1 MSESNSESLPA
12 AKNLPYSLEA
22 EQSILGGLMLD
33 NGSWDRVGDKLTS
46 SDFYTLAHQKLF
58 ESIQELADEA
68 KPFDPVTLVGEL
80 ERKGQ
85 MDACGGISYL
95 TELVESVPSTV
106 NLPAYTDIVYERSVL
121 RQLVHASRRIAG
133 LAVEPEGR
141 KADDVLEMAERE
153 VFNIAE
159 ARQKE
164 GGPVNAREILK
175 KTVVTINELF
185 KSSGGITGLT
195 TGFTDLDEMTSGLQP
210 SDMVIV
216 AARPSMGKTT
226 FAMNLIENAL
236 IASDECVVVFSLEM
250 PSEQLMM
257 RSLSSLGK
265 IDQGR
270 IRSGKMEDEDWPKLS
285 SAIKKLKGKK
295 FFLDDTAGIS
305 PQEMRARLRRIQRE
319 HGKVGLV
326 MIDYLQLMRISGF
339 TEGRVN
345 EISEISRSI
354 KAMAKEF
361 TCPIVALS
369 QLNRSLEQRP
379 NKRPVNA
386 DLRESGA
393 IEQDADVILFIYRDE
408 VYNPDTEFKG
418 VAEIIIGKQRNGP
431 IGSVRLAFQ
440 GRFTRFENLAAEA
453 YGNFDES

>member
-1 MSESNSESLPA
+1 MPDSSDAPSLLS
-12 AKNLPYSLEA
+12 KRLPHSPEA

-33 NGSWDRVGDKLTS
+33 NGAWDRIGDRLTS
-46 SDFYTLAHQKLF
+46 LDFHAPAHQNLF
-58 ESIQELADEA
+58 ESIQDLAEQS

-80 ERKGQ
+80 ERRGQ
-85 MDACGGISYL
+85 LDACGGITYL

-106 NLPAYTDIVYERSVL
+106 NLPAYTDIVYERSIL
-121 RQLVHASRRIAG
+121 RQLVHASQRIAG
-133 LAVEPEGR
+133 IAVEPEGR

-159 ARQKE
+159 SRQKE
-164 GGPVNAREILK
+164 GGPVSARDILK
-175 KTVVTINELF
+175 KTVVKINELF
-185 KSSGGITGLT
+185 KSDGGLTGLT

-236 IASDECVVVFSLEM
+236 LSSDDCVVVFSLEM

-295 FFLDDTAGIS
+295 LFLDDTAGLS

-319 HGKVGLV
+319 HGTIGMV

-361 TCPIVALS
+361 CCPMVALS

-393 IEQDADVILFIYRDE
+393 IEQDADVIMFIYRDE
-408 VYNPDTEFKG
+408 VYNPDTEHKG

-431 IGSVRLAFQ
+431 VGSVRLAFH
-440 GRFTRFENLAAEA
+440 GRFTRFENLAAESYA
-453 YGNFDES
+453 DFE